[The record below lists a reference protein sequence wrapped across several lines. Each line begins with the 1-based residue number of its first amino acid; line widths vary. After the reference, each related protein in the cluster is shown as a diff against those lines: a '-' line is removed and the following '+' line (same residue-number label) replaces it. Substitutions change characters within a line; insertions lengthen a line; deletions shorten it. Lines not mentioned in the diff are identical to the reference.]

1 MAVQTWIYG
10 KPDVSYEGCVLDT
23 YERNGSFDSDCYAIC
38 WDEER
43 QKVVEVNYDT
53 TRCGCGG
60 RADIDATEDTLLKVY
75 RFYKR
80 QGRET
85 FDSYT
90 NERQAKEVK
99 KGDTVLVIRGRKI
112 PKGSVGKVFWIGT
125 RYNRYS
131 RTNEDR
137 VGLEIDGVRQFL
149 PLEYVEPVNWQERL
163 LHGKERKRQIRNYAI
178 SSMPRH
184 YRSLFMRAVA

>member
-1 MAVQTWIYG
+1 M
-10 KPDVSYEGCVLDT
+10 
-23 YERNGSFDSDCYAIC
+23 
-38 WDEER
+38 
-43 QKVVEVNYDT
+43 VEVNYDT
-53 TRCGCGG
+53 TRCGGGG

-90 NERQAKEVK
+90 NERQAKDVR

-112 PKGSVGKVFWIGT
+112 PKGSVGEVFWIGT
-125 RYNRYS
+125 RYNRFS
-131 RTNEDR
+131 RMTEDR
-137 VGLEIDGVRQFL
+137 VGVEIYGVRQFL

-163 LHGKERKRQIRNYAI
+163 LHGKERKRLIRNFAI
-178 SSMPRH
+178 NSMPSSMSSSVERTGSSSRGICGLISKTLLLGSSDRREEENVWIWP
-184 YRSLFMRAVA
+184 LFVHGLHEAGVCKD